1 MTDELVEKVARAIA
15 DYEKP
20 VGPGWQDRWTEYRG
34 AARAAIAAV
43 RSVIRDQVL
52 EEAAKV
58 ADFMGKQD
66 EGTDGH
72 GVAYEVAAAIRAM
85 KDTP

>member
-1 MTDELVEKVARAIA
+1 MTNEQLREAVARAICHDNVNGGCPCQHGFKCLSSLWDTAA
-15 DYEKP
+15 D
-20 VGPGWQDRWTEYRG
+20 
-34 AARAAIAAV
+34 AAIA
-43 RSVIRDQVL
+43 IVL